1 LHDVG
6 DPRAPEERPDRLP
19 EPHRLTGD
27 ARRILAVQA
36 LRAFAYG
43 LGSIVIGVTLAR
55 RGLSGF
61 EVGLVL
67 AALLAGVA
75 LASIAIARTGDRVG
89 RRRWYTALFVV
100 MGVAGT
106 AFALTDE
113 TWLLVLAA
121 LTGTV
126 STEVVESGPFTSL
139 EQAMLPGVAGNRD
152 ATRLFGTY
160 NTVATLAGSAGALAA
175 GLVAFLDV
183 EPQRLLLVYV
193 AVAVVGAVLTL
204 GLSEAVEPVARSARA
219 PLERSRGI
227 VRRLSAL
234 FALDSFGGGFVTQAF
249 IAYWFTETYG
259 TSPEVLGAAFFA
271 VGILQALSFQGAVRL
286 AGRFGLLNTMVFTH
300 LPSNVLLALIPFAP
314 NEIAAFA
321 LLFARYALSQMDV
334 PTRQAYVVG
343 VVDPEERTAAAAYTN
358 TARYVTRPLGPLVAA
373 PILQVSLG
381 APFVIAGVLKSA
393 YDLSLYALFKRTPP
407 RGID

>member
-1 LHDVG
+1 MT
-6 DPRAPEERPDRLP
+6 P
-19 EPHRLTGD
+19 D
-27 ARRILAVQA
+27 ARRILALQA

-43 LGSIVIGVTLAR
+43 LGSVLIGVTLAR
-55 RGLSGF
+55 KGLSGF

-75 LASIAIARTGDRVG
+75 VTSIAIARTADRVG
-89 RRRWYTALFVV
+89 RRRWYAALFLL
-100 MGVAGT
+100 MGLAGA

-121 LTGTV
+121 LSGTI

-139 EQAMLPGVAGNRD
+139 EQAMLPSAVGGSGD
-152 ATRLFGTY
+152 PTRLFGTY

-175 GLVAFLDV
+175 ALVPVLGV

-193 AVAVVGAVLTL
+193 AVGVVGALVAR
-204 GLSEAVEPVARSARA
+204 GLSESLEATRRSAVA
-219 PLERSRGI
+219 PLDRSRGI

-249 IAYWFTETYG
+249 IAYWFTETFG
-259 TSPEVLGAAFFA
+259 TSLEVLGVVFF
-271 VGILQALSFQGAVRL
+271 VLGLLQSVSFQVATRL
-286 AGRFGLLNTMVFTH
+286 AARFGLVNTMVFTH
-300 LPSNVLLALIPFAP
+300 LPSNVLLAAIPFAP
-314 NEIAAFA
+314 TEAAAFA
-321 LLFARYALSQMDV
+321 LLLARALLSQMDV

-343 VVDPEERTAAAAYTN
+343 VVDPEERAAAAAYTN

-373 PILQVSLG
+373 PILQLSLG
-381 APFVIAGVLKSA
+381 APFVVAGVLKTV
-393 YDLSLYALFKRTPP
+393 YDLTLYRAFRRRPP
-407 RGID
+407 SWANDAR